1 MFIYYI
7 IYLSIQIRMI
17 GDMLTIDA
25 KEEKREVTD
34 ESIKI
39 EAKVENLSL
48 YL

>member
-1 MFIYYI
+1 
-7 IYLSIQIRMI
+7 MI

-25 KEEKREVTD
+25 KEEKREVPD
-34 ESIKI
+34 EFTKI

>member
-1 MFIYYI
+1 
-7 IYLSIQIRMI
+7 MI

-25 KEEKREVTD
+25 KEEKRELTD
-34 ESIKI
+34 ESKI